1 MTKYEFLDE
10 LQEKLTGLPEND
22 IDEWIGFYCEAID
35 DRIEE
40 GMTEQEAVTAIGA
53 VDEIVEQILKEIP
66 LSKLVKEKIKKNRR
80 RLATWEIVLLAVGS
94 PIWASLLI
102 AAFAVAI
109 SLYASV
115 WSVIVSLWA
124 VFGALVGCAVGGI
137 GSGVLSFCWGNITAA
152 LVLIAAAF
160 VCAGLSIFMFFG
172 CKKATKGVLWLT
184 KKGVLGIKNCFVGR
198 KERA

>member
-10 LQEKLTGLPEND
+10 LQEKLTGLPENE
-22 IDEWIGFYCEAID
+22 IDEWVSFYCEAID

-40 GMTEQEAVTAIGA
+40 GMTEQEAVAAIGA
-53 VDEIVEQILKEIP
+53 VDGIVEQILKEVP
-66 LSKLVKEKIKKNRR
+66 LSKLVKEKIKRKRR

-102 AAFAVAI
+102 AAFAIAI

-115 WSVIVSLWA
+115 WSVVVSLWA
-124 VFGALVGCAVGGI
+124 VFGALVGCAGGGI
-137 GSGVLSFCWGNITAA
+137 GAGILCFCFGNITAG
-152 LVLIAAAF
+152 LVFIAAAL

-172 CKKATKGVLWLT
+172 CKEATKGVLWLT